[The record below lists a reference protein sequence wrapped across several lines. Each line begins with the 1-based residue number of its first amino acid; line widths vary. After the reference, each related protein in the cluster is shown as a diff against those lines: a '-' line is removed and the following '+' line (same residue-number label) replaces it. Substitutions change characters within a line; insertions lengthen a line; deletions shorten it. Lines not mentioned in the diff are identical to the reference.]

1 MLDVIISTWHWVF
14 IEEFL
19 LVLYHASIQS
29 TFVFRYK
36 PKIRDYRPKAEDGQ
50 AHD

>member
-1 MLDVIISTWHWVF
+1 
-14 IEEFL
+14 
-19 LVLYHASIQS
+19 LYHASIQS

>member
-36 PKIRDYRPKAEDGQ
+36 PKIRDYRIVPGWPST
-50 AHD
+50 